1 MAMDP
6 FQGVQMYTSIPD
18 DFESTPDQYE
28 STTDTVRHLVEVN
41 RDAKKSLS
49 AAAGAFDDEQLARR
63 FRDLSQQSG
72 RFAEELIASAPP
84 AGLEKASGSIIG
96 TLRRAWIEI
105 NAATTSDVAILGDA
119 EAGEDRVIAAY
130 ASALATKLLPG
141 TDAVVRRQ
149 YDEVKAR
156 HDEVRAL
163 RDERRAKRY
172 TGS

>member
-1 MAMDP
+1 
-6 FQGVQMYTSIPD
+6 MYKSTHD
-18 DFESTPDQYE
+18 EFESTPDQSKSASDQYE
-28 STTDTVRHLVEVN
+28 SASDTVRHLVKVN
-41 RDAKKSLS
+41 RDAKKGL
-49 AAAGAFDDEQLARR
+49 AAAADAFDDERLARR

-84 AGLEKASGSIIG
+84 ADLEEESGSITG

-130 ASALATKLLPG
+130 ADALATDLPPG

-149 YDEVKAR
+149 YKEVKAR
-156 HDEVRAL
+156 RDEVRAL
-163 RDERRAKRY
+163 RGERR
-172 TGS
+172 